1 MEEVPGSLVREEI
14 ERIYDAATRVRE
26 AFAAQGLA
34 AADLPEV
41 LNEIVHRI
49 NEVEKSIPGCK
60 PALLEAERLTDEILD
75 VILGLAALDFTKTVN
90 CGFEDSNF
98 NAVAAGLNML
108 GQELQRSTVSKDYV
122 DNILKSMSDALI
134 VINPDKTLKT
144 VNEFALN
151 LLGYEEA
158 ELEGKNATLL
168 FEKEPAFLQGHL
180 VALPAGSGDKQGDVV
195 FLTKNSKPIPMQIKG
210 SVMTD
215 SSGNMAAVVLVARDM
230 REIYR
235 LIASAEAANMRLS
248 DVNAS
253 LEIEIQNRKV
263 AEEKLQEAHDN
274 LEAQVQDRTAAL
286 SKTNQLLNM
295 EVEERKKAEAE
306 TLAREKKY
314 RDIFENT
321 SVAVWEADVTE
332 SLAMLAKIRSQTEQ
346 EIVKYFEENSQKAN
360 EVFGAIKIVDVN
372 SATMTLFEASNKQQ
386 MFEELPNTLAQSGLL
401 RVMEALAGFAS
412 GQEGFEGEGEF
423 VTLTGKKKTLH
434 MLISLQHKME
444 DKSDT
449 ILINLIDISQQKD
462 LEDQLRQSQKME
474 AIGRLA
480 GGVAHD
486 FNNLLTVILNYG
498 QMLVD
503 DVSLPEPKHRKVEQ
517 IVECAERAAGLTQQL
532 LAFSRKQVMALK
544 ILDLNETIS
553 RMDKMLRRLLGEDI
567 ELINELDPNIGMIK
581 ADSSQVE
588 QIILNL
594 AVNARDAMPK
604 GGKLLIETSNFDI
617 DDIYT
622 SYHPNVET
630 GHYVVV
636 TITDTGE
643 GMPEAIKSKI
653 FEPFFTTK
661 GLGKGTGLGLS
672 TVYGNIKQS
681 GGHIWVYSEVDI
693 GTSFKLFFPRLQSAD
708 SKPEKEQADYS
719 TTKAETVLIV
729 DDESGVK
736 NLAATALRKL
746 GYKVLEAGSA
756 KEALTMSEQ
765 NKGKVDLLLTD
776 VIMPDLNGK
785 ALADKLSKLR
795 PDMKVLFMSG
805 YSDKAVSQN
814 GILMPGT
821 RLVQKPFT
829 QKSLSKAVREVLDA
843 KV

>member
-1 MEEVPGSLVREEI
+1 MEEISGSQVREEI
-14 ERIYDAATRVRE
+14 ERIYDAATRVRL
-26 AFAAQGLA
+26 AFAEKGLS

-144 VNEFALN
+144 INEFALN

-158 ELEGKNATLL
+158 ELEGKDATVL
-168 FEKEPAFLQGHL
+168 FEKEPTFLQGHT
-180 VALPAGSGDKQGDVV
+180 VELPTSSGEKQGDVV
-195 FLTKNSKPIPMQIKG
+195 FLTKSDKPIPMQFKG

-215 SSGNMAAVVLVARDM
+215 ASGNMAAVVLVARDM

-253 LEIEIQNRKV
+253 LEVEIQNRKV

-332 SLAMLAKIRSQTEQ
+332 CLALLAKMKNSTEQ
-346 EIVKYFEENSQKAN
+346 DLVTYLEENEQKTQ
-360 EVFGAIKIVDVN
+360 EVFNAIRIIDVN
-372 SATMTLFEASNKQQ
+372 SATLALFEASNKKH
-386 MFEELPNTLAQSGLL
+386 MLDELPKTLAESGLQ
-401 RVMEALAGFAS
+401 RVMEALSGFAS
-412 GQEGFEGEGEF
+412 GQDGFEGEAEF
-423 VTLTGKKKTLH
+423 ITLTGKKKTLH
-434 MLISLQHKME
+434 MLVSLQHKTE

-498 QMLVD
+498 QMLAD
-503 DVSLPEPKHRKVEQ
+503 DVSLSDPKHRKVEQ

-544 ILDLNETIS
+544 VLDLNESIS

-567 ELINELDPNIGMIK
+567 ELINELDPHIGMIK
-581 ADSSQVE
+581 ADSSQIE
-588 QIILNL
+588 QIIMNL

-604 GGKLLIETSNFDI
+604 GGKLIIETGNVDI
-617 DDIYT
+617 DDIYVT
-622 SYHPNVET
+622 YHPNVEP
-630 GHYVVV
+630 GNYVVV

-681 GGHIWVYSEVDI
+681 GGHIWVYSEVGI
-693 GTSFKLFFPRLQSAD
+693 GTSFKLFFPRLEAPGER
-708 SKPEKEQADYS
+708 PEKEDQDYS
-719 TTKAETVLIV
+719 TKKAETVLIA
-729 DDESGVK
+729 DDEPGVK
-736 NLAATALRKL
+736 TLAANALRKL
-746 GYKVLEAGSA
+746 GYKVIEAGNS
-756 KEALTMSEQ
+756 KEALAMSEQ
-765 NKGKVDLLLTD
+765 TKGKIDLLLTD

-805 YSDKAVSQN
+805 YSDKAISQN

-821 RLVQKPFT
+821 KLVQKPFS
-829 QKSLSKAVREVLDA
+829 QKSLSKAVRDVLDA
-843 KV
+843 